1 MLPIHFSSHWL
12 SQIPAELN
20 SEKIESWLYD
30 MKSLTQKLE
39 DNSQK
44 FHVKIRQQVT
54 IKPLNNTHYYFNNE
68 SKLLIREVFLYCD
81 DIAVVFA
88 QTEIPFST
96 LTEEQTYLAEIGEQS
111 LGKHLFQDASM
122 KRGEIEVAK
131 FNKNSAAHQLS
142 AQIKQPCE
150 FPLWARRSIFQLN
163 NKPLLVSE
171 LFLPASGIY
180 E

>member
-12 SQIPAELN
+12 SQIPPELD

-39 DNSQK
+39 NNCRK
-44 FHVKIRQQVT
+44 FHVKIRLQVT
-54 IKPLNNTHYYFNNE
+54 VNPLNNSNYYFSNE
-68 SKLLIREVFLYCD
+68 AKLLIREVFLYCD

-96 LTEEQTYLAEIGEQS
+96 LTDAQTSLAEIGEQS
-111 LGKHLFQDASM
+111 LGKYMFQDASL
-122 KRGEIEVAK
+122 KRGGIEVAK
-131 FNKNSAAHQLS
+131 FTKGGAAHQLS
-142 AQIKQPCE
+142 AQIKQHCE
-150 FPLWARRSIFQLN
+150 FPLWARRSLFHLN
-163 NKPLLVSE
+163 NKPLLVNE

-180 E
+180 K

>member
-1 MLPIHFSSHWL
+1 MFPIHFSSHWL
-12 SQIPAELN
+12 SHIPAELN
-20 SEKIESWLYD
+20 SKKIQSWLYD

-39 DNSQK
+39 NNCRK
-44 FHVKIRQQVT
+44 FHIKIRQQVT
-54 IKPLNNTHYYFNNE
+54 VNPLNNTRYYFNNE
-68 SKLLIREVFLYCD
+68 AKVLIREVFLYCN

-96 LTEEQTYLAEIGEQS
+96 LTEEQTCLAEIGEQS
-111 LGKHLFQDASM
+111 LGKHLFQNESM

-131 FNKNSAAHQLS
+131 FNKKSDAHQL
-142 AQIKQPCE
+142 AMQIGQHCE
-150 FPLWARRSIFQLN
+150 FPLWARRSLFHLN